1 MPNLKYVL
9 LIAGL
14 IGVFA
19 LVGIIIGRESSSI
32 TSAFVAEN
40 IACYED
46 SDCDDHISETKDVCK
61 NPGTWEALCVNRPE
75 K

>member
-19 LVGIIIGRESSSI
+19 LVGIIIGREGSL
-32 TSAFVAEN
+32 TGGAVMDN

-46 SDCDDHISETKDVCK
+46 SDCDDHIAETKDVCK
-61 NPGTWEALCVNRPE
+61 NPGTTEALCVSRPE